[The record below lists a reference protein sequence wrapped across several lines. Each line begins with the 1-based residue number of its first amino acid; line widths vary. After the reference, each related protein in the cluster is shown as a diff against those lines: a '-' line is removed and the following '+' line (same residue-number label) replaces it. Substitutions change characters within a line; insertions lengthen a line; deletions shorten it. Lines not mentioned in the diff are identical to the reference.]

1 MAHEF
6 DVIDQFFKPLSQ
18 SKQMR
23 SPLDIGIG
31 DDGAVL
37 SCRPD
42 SQLVVVTDTLIEGV
56 HFLRETEAY
65 DIAWKSLAVNLSDL
79 AAMGAVPAFFS
90 LALTLPN
97 SLLTSKNNQAWLKS
111 FSQGLSDLATQ
122 YDIALVGGDTTHA
135 DQLSITITAHGWVE
149 TGQAITRAGAQPG
162 DDIYVSGTIGDGGLG
177 LRLLQSSSTPNSH
190 LVDHLAVSKL
200 NRPQPRV
207 ALGRALQGI
216 ASSAIDISDGLL
228 ADLNHILQVS
238 SVGAVVDATDI
249 PISEAMQQY
258 LTETA
263 DWNFPLSCGDDYE
276 LCFTVAADKAD
287 LVTEISKALAV
298 PLKRIGRISADGGHL
313 LVERNGQSVKFDKAL
328 GFEHF

>member
-6 DVIDQFFKPLSQ
+6 DVIDQFFKPLSK
-18 SKQMR
+18 SKQMQ

-37 SCRPD
+37 SCQPG

-65 DIAWKSLAVNLSDL
+65 DIAWKALAVNLSDL

-90 LALTLPN
+90 LALTLPR
-97 SLLTSKNNQAWLKS
+97 SLLGSQNSQAWLKS
-111 FSQGLSDLATQ
+111 FSRGLSDLASQ

-135 DQLSITITAHGWVE
+135 DQLSITITAQGWVE
-149 TGQAITRAGAQPG
+149 TGQAITRGGAQPG

-177 LRLLQSSSTPNSH
+177 LKMLQSSTHSSNVLAENS
-190 LVDHLAVSKL
+190 AVIKL
-200 NRPQPRV
+200 NRPQPRLD
-207 ALGRALQGI
+207 LGRALQGV
-216 ASSAIDISDGLL
+216 ATSAIDISDGLL

-238 SVGAVVDATDI
+238 AVGAVVETTDI
-249 PISEAMQQY
+249 PISEGMQQY
-258 LTETA
+258 LAEIK
-263 DWNFPLSCGDDYE
+263 DWAFPFRCGDDYE
-276 LCFTVAADKAD
+276 LCFTVPRSKVD
-287 LVTEISKALAV
+287 LVVQISDELALPLTRIGQISKDQ
-298 PLKRIGRISADGGHL
+298 GRLLLEKGGQ
-313 LVERNGQSVKFDKAL
+313 LVTLDKGL